1 MTRLHPLTVPYR
13 VISSLGSIVLLVVV
27 SAAFGSSQAPE
38 FGPVILAVGF
48 GAIVVLGV
56 YQYAYYR
63 RFEYEV
69 TPDTLDVDSGVF
81 SRQRREVPLSRVQNV
96 DVSQNIIQRIL
107 GIAVVD
113 IETAGGGET
122 EVTLRFVD
130 EDEGR
135 RLTDVLQGR
144 ATAETDG
151 ETGRPDGEVL
161 FELGDDSLLLLA
173 ALSFDLRLFSI
184 VPTLAALGAPSA
196 VGYFFELPSAFRVP
210 AIILAVVASLV
221 GGWLI
226 GAIATYVR
234 YHGFRL
240 RQVGE
245 ELRYERGLLQRYS
258 GTIPLEKLQT
268 VTVREN
274 VLMRRVGF
282 AALDV
287 ETAGYAGG
295 GGPSGGSQAAVPL
308 AGRDDVV
315 ALARR
320 IEPFGDVSLSRPP
333 ERARHRYR
341 RRYRLASLVVA
352 AVVGIGLYVVDA
364 AAVWVGVGT
373 GGVLAVG
380 LGLSG
385 PGARATYRHRGYDLL
400 DAYAVTRRGYWRR
413 RTTVVPDY
421 RVQTVGHR
429 ASIFQRRWDL
439 ASVEL
444 DTAGSLSLSGPT
456 GVAVDLDDGT
466 ATDLQETVADRL
478 QSALR
483 ERRRGDD
490 SRSSG

>member
-1 MTRLHPLTVPYR
+1 MTRLHPFTVPYR
-13 VISSLGSIVLLVVV
+13 VLSSLGSVLLIVVV
-27 SAAFGSSQAPE
+27 SAAFGSSQSPA
-38 FGPVILAVGF
+38 FGPVILAVGV
-48 GAIVVLGV
+48 GAIVVLAA

-96 DVSQNIIQRIL
+96 DVSQNIVQRVL

-113 IETAGGGET
+113 VETAGGGET
-122 EVTLRFVD
+122 EVTLRYVD
-130 EDEGR
+130 EEESR
-135 RLTDVLQGR
+135 RLTDLLQGR
-144 ATAETDG
+144 ATAETG
-151 ETGRPDGEVL
+151 SEPDRGEVL
-161 FELGDDSLLLLA
+161 FELDDDSLLILS

-184 VPTLAALGAPSA
+184 VPTLAALGAPSL
-196 VGYFFELPSAFRVP
+196 VGYFLELPTGFLVP
-210 AIILAVVASLV
+210 AAILAVVASLV

-226 GAIATYVR
+226 GAIATYIR

-240 RQVGE
+240 TRVGE

-274 VLMRRVGF
+274 VLMRRVDF

-295 GGPSGGSQAAVPL
+295 GGPSGGSQAAIPL
-308 AGRDDVV
+308 AGRDDVI

-320 IEPFGDVSLSRPP
+320 IEPFGDVSLTRPP
-333 ERARHRYR
+333 ERARRRYT
-341 RRYRLASLVVA
+341 RRYRLASLGVA
-352 AVVGIGLYVVDA
+352 AVVGAGLWVVDVA
-364 AAVWVGVGT
+364 PMWVGVSV
-373 GGVLAVG
+373 GVLFLVG
-380 LGLSG
+380 VGLSG

-400 DAYAVTRRGYWRR
+400 EEYAVTRRGYWRR

-429 ASIFQRRWDL
+429 ATIFQRRWDL

-456 GVAVDLDDGT
+456 GVAVDIDDET

-478 QSALR
+478 QTALL
-483 ERRRGDD
+483 ERGESQVTD
-490 SRSSG
+490 SSG